1 MELKIAKHGANKDL
15 IIDQW
20 KKRDDGK
27 KGNNTLKKPI
37 EESMTLNTTPI
48 KKKSTQDKK
57 KKVRQTRP
65 TYEKEM
71 RCFILKELK
80 KKSIIFLT
88 LMCLSC

>member
-48 KKKSTQDKK
+48 KKKIN
-57 KKVRQTRP
+57 TR
-65 TYEKEM
+65 
-71 RCFILKELK
+71 
-80 KKSIIFLT
+80 
-88 LMCLSC
+88 